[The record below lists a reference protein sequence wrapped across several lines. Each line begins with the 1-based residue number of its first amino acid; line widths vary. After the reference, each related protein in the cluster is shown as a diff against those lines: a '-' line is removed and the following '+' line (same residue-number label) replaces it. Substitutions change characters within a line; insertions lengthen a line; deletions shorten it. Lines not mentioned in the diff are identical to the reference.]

1 MKTGVFIILGWI
13 LSQNVFAVS
22 ANQLA
27 VVYNKADPESRE
39 LAGYYQQQRHI
50 PQKNMI
56 AIELPIGQANIDQ
69 QEFERAYAKVRAA
82 TPAAVQFY
90 ALAWSKPY
98 RAACMSIT
106 SAFALGFNKKYCATG
121 CVTTAASAYFNSDS
135 RQPYADYK
143 IRPAMLL
150 AGSSLQQAK
159 ATIDL
164 GVRADH
170 SLPKA
175 TAYLLSTSD
184 RARNARA
191 FIYPEVVAQL
201 GNRLPVQ
208 ILKADTL
215 KDKTDVMFYF
225 TGLKSVDD
233 IESNTFVAG
242 AIADHLTSTGGN
254 LFGGGQMSI
263 LRWLDAGATASY
275 GTVVEPCAFPQKF
288 PNPGIVIDRYTR
300 GENLIEAY
308 WKSVQWPGQGVFVG
322 EPLAAPYLPAKA
334 AKRGS

>member
-121 CVTTAASAYFNSDS
+121 CATTAASAYFNSDS